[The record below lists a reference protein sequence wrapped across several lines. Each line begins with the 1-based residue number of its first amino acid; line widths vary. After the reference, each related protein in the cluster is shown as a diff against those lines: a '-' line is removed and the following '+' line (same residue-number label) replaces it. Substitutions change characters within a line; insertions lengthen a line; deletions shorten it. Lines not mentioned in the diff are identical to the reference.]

1 MSGDVAAR
9 LLAEMCRLHG
19 MLDEANATVARVEAL
34 ADEWDEDGMLA
45 PWRACVATLRA
56 TLQGGRP
63 NGCCGVCPP
72 LARGGYDC
80 TCDGTCRIR
89 RRVTAA
95 IELIRLALNE
105 IHERKQEWK

>member
-19 MLDEANATVARVEAL
+19 MLDEANATIARVEAL
-34 ADEWDEDGMLA
+34 ADEWDYKHLTESA
-45 PWRACVATLRA
+45 RKLRA
-56 TLQGGRP
+56 ALQWRP

-72 LARGGYDC
+72 RARGGYDC

-89 RRVTAA
+89 RRVTP
-95 IELIRLALNE
+95 
-105 IHERKQEWK
+105 QSS